1 MAGHTR
7 ETDLRDFPRITR
19 ARNHRP
25 MGKPGRLGIAAIVL
39 FGLLAGPFHN
49 PVHAQSADDAICLS
63 EGPSFQNTS
72 RLETKRTVQAI
83 LSNLRDDQYYP
94 ELEILQP
101 HDNSVFPRDIASPT
115 FTWEDPY
122 IHSTT
127 WLVRVDLGGRTRPIY
142 VLTDQNSW
150 TPDREVWEI
159 IKANSIE
166 QKAGITI
173 LGVAPGR
180 SYEVITRGTMTL
192 SISKDGGDAP
202 IFFLQMPLPFA
213 YAEMHPELSR
223 WVLADLS
230 SYEEPPVVMQN
241 LPTCGNCHNFSSDGR
256 TFGMDMDYQGDK
268 GAYVLAPV
276 SQRIVLTEKDFI
288 SWNNFRRSDKTKSM
302 GLFSK
307 ISPDG
312 NYVISTVK
320 EKSFFAFINDLD
332 FSQFFFPIRGLI
344 AFYSKKEKAFFPLPG
359 ADDPDYVQTCPEWS
373 PDGKFVV
380 FSRAKVDQRLIETIG
395 DKPYLEIG
403 PDVRIEDLNEKY
415 QIRFDLY
422 RIPFNHGKG
431 GRPEPLPGAHH
442 NGKSNYF
449 PRYSPDGRWIVFT
462 QCETGLAIQ
471 PESQLHIIPAQGG
484 VARKMRCN
492 TDIMNSWHSWSPN
505 ARWLVFSS
513 KIHTPYT
520 ELFLT
525 HVDEDGHDTPPV
537 LLSRFKAEK
546 CAALVPE
553 FVALRPG
560 DLKEIRLE
568 GF

>member
-1 MAGHTR
+1 M
-7 ETDLRDFPRITR
+7 
-19 ARNHRP
+19 
-25 MGKPGRLGIAAIVL
+25 
-39 FGLLAGPFHN
+39 
-49 PVHAQSADDAICLS
+49 
-63 EGPSFQNTS
+63 
-72 RLETKRTVQAI
+72 
-83 LSNLRDDQYYP
+83 
-94 ELEILQP
+94 
-101 HDNSVFPRDIASPT
+101 ASPT
-115 FTWEDPY
+115 FTWKDPSV
-122 IHSTT
+122 HSRI
-127 WLVRVDLGGRTRPIY
+127 WLVRVDFKGRHRPIY
-142 VLTDQNSW
+142 VLTDQSAW
-150 TPDREVWEI
+150 TPDRDVWEI
-159 IKANSIE
+159 IKVNSIE
-166 QKAGITI
+166 QEACVTI

-180 SYEVITRGTMTL
+180 SDEITTRGTMVL
-192 SISKDGGDAP
+192 STSKDRVDAP
-202 IFFLQMPLPFA
+202 IFFVQMPLPFA

-241 LPTCGNCHNFSSDGR
+241 LPICANCHHFSRDGR
-256 TFGMDMDYQGDK
+256 TFGMDMDIQGDK
-268 GAYVLAPV
+268 GAYALASV
-276 SQRIVLTEKDFI
+276 RQWILLTKNSFI
-288 SWNNFRRSDKTKSM
+288 SWNDFRRSDKTKSM

-312 NYVISTVK
+312 NHVLSTVK
-320 EKSFFAFINDLD
+320 EKSFFAYINDLD
-332 FSQFFFPIRGLI
+332 YSQFFFPIRGLI
-344 AFYSKKEKAFFPLPG
+344 AYYSRKEKAFFSLPG

-380 FSRAKVDQRLIETIG
+380 FSRAKVDQRLVEAIG
-395 DKPYLEIG
+395 NKPCLKIG

-415 QIRFDLY
+415 TIRFDLY

-431 GRPEPLPGAHH
+431 GKPEPLPGAHH

-471 PESQLHIIPAQGG
+471 PESELHIIPAQGG

-505 ARWLVFSS
+505 GRWLVFSS
-513 KIHTPYT
+513 KIHSPYT

-525 HVDEDGHDTPPV
+525 HVDEDGHDTPPI

-546 CAALVPE
+546 YAALAPE
-553 FVALRPG
+553 FADLQPG
-560 DLKEIRLE
+560 DLRKIRLK